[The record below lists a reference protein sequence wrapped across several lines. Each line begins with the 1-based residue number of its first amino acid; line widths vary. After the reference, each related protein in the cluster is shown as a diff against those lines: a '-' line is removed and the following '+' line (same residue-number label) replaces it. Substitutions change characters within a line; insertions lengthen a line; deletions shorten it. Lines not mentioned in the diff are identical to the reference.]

1 MKPCSRFRRKLA
13 DTQSVGAPTMDPLLS
28 GSGQEGDDSESRMYA
43 QSWLECPY
51 GFVSTGRT
59 RSDARCPE
67 QLYVGSVEIPC
78 ALHAAA
84 GSVPIELQQLSLHRL
99 SSAAQYSPSC
109 GAVHRRNSRADMQQQ
124 TTQQPPQTQQQRD
137 SATSFSTFKPPDDVT
152 AETAGERTVEGI
164 ATSVDLLKDAMSEED
179 YRELN
184 ITTMSPES
192 TYRPSLKRGYTLVKS
207 NT

>member
-1 MKPCSRFRRKLA
+1 
-13 DTQSVGAPTMDPLLS
+13 
-28 GSGQEGDDSESRMYA
+28 MYA
-43 QSWLECPY
+43 RSWLECPY

-109 GAVHRRNSRADMQQQ
+109 GAAHRRNSRADPQQQ
-124 TTQQPPQTQQQRD
+124 TTQQTPQTQHQQRE

-192 TYRPSLKRGYTLVKS
+192 TYRPTLKRGYTLVKS